1 MEDPVARADKMDELE
16 SILSKGLVD
25 FIHSETLFSMRR
37 LLPADIKVLYVGEG
51 LGALVIGEVNPFGDS
66 PTDEAMP
73 HEKKGGLRLNEY
85 LTYNCLENQGSVL
98 SHSHHQASDKS
109 FTSNIF

>member
-16 SILSKGLVD
+16 NTLSKGLVD

-85 LTYNCLENQGSVL
+85 LTYNCLENQGIVP
-98 SHSHHQASDKS
+98 SHSHHY
-109 FTSNIF
+109 FTRTKLRKNRA